1 MAKKMDS
8 DAIVVRLMEE
18 VKKRR
23 SEIAQAE
30 RGAWRTNGI
39 FSFDQSMNS
48 SINLNVVNDK
58 SKLIEMAA
66 FILGKERDHALAVE
80 TLGIDDPPPFT
91 WFGFS
96 SENWIADFRTRI
108 NKLSIDAKRKK
119 LEEFESKLNDLVSP
133 DMRRKMELDAIANEI
148 GNF

>member
-8 DAIVVRLMEE
+8 DAIVARLMEE
-18 VKKRR
+18 VRKRR

-30 RGAWRTNGI
+30 KGAWRSNGV
-39 FSFDQSMNS
+39 FSYDQNMNS
-48 SINLNVVNDK
+48 AINLNVINDK

-66 FILGKERDHALAVE
+66 FILSKERDHALAVT
-80 TLGIDDPPPFT
+80 TLGIDEPPPFT

-96 SENWIADFRTRI
+96 SENWIADFKTRI

-119 LEEFESKLNDLVSP
+119 LEELENKLNNLVSP
-133 DMRRKMELDAIANEI
+133 EMRRQMDLDAIANEMS
-148 GNF
+148 GL